1 MILLLNLLAPLNGN
15 KGLTIIMGINQ
26 EYLNKIIDKIC
37 VNDDKEYKVFIKKII
52 ISMSQGEKW
61 NNLSDLNDLTE
72 KIKK

>member
-1 MILLLNLLAPLNGN
+1 
-15 KGLTIIMGINQ
+15 MGINQ